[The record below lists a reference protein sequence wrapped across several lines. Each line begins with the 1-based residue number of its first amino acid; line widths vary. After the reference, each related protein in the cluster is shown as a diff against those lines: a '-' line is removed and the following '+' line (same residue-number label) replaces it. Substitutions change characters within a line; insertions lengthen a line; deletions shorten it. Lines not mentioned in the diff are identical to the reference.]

1 MHTLLRWFLAFWAR
15 LIIRLKK
22 PYIIGVTG
30 TAGKTTLTSF
40 ARQYLSEAYGEKD
53 VMHSPYHYN
62 GEYGLPLTIIGA
74 KTGGKNPFLWLWVML
89 VALWRLCRPYPKYL
103 VLEYGI
109 DHAGEMD
116 FLLSIA
122 VPNIAIIA
130 PIVENHIEQ
139 FGTLEAYRAEKLKI
153 LRAEHIVVHESLIPF
168 VSGDHI
174 QFYGLTHPNNV
185 ITAHNIRLEITGTHA
200 TVLFAGETYE
210 VMIPALGAYQIENIL
225 PFFLI
230 ADRLGR
236 DKNIL
241 ASRISRWHLEPG
253 RSQIFA
259 GDSGSIVIDGT
270 YNGGFLSIIEGIK
283 SLRGLAET
291 HQIFLFLGDMRELG
305 EMEEEKHQ
313 SLAEEIITL
322 FGSTDARAFLVWPKM
337 RDYVVPRLEGAMRVY
352 STLSSEEAGEH
363 IAASLQEAERPV
375 IVYAKGSQNT
385 IFLEEGLKKILPV
398 LTHQSL
404 CRQSESWLRRKR
416 AFFASLKK

>member
-40 ARQYLSEAYGEKD
+40 ARQYLSEAYSEKD

-89 VALWRLCRPYPKYL
+89 VALSRLCRPYPKYL

-153 LRAEHIVVHESLIPF
+153 LRAEHIVAHESLMPF

-174 QFYGLTHPNNV
+174 QFYGLTHPNNA

-200 TVLFAGETYE
+200 TVLFAGVAYE
-210 VMIPALGAYQIENIL
+210 VMIPALGVYQIENIL

-305 EMEEEKHQ
+305 EMEAEKHQ

-337 RDYVVPRLEGAMRVY
+337 RDYVVPRLEGVMGVY
-352 STLSSEEAGEH
+352 STLSSEEAGER
-363 IAASLQEAERPV
+363 IATFLQEAERPV

-404 CRQSESWLRRKR
+404 CRQSASWLRRKR